1 MTYVL
6 TPTEEAFDGRLM
18 IVEGYRTRFQSQ
30 IFGNKVPKSES
41 GKGTG
46 SGAERGGLSER

>member
-6 TPTEEAFDGRLM
+6 TSTEEML
-18 IVEGYRTRFQSQ
+18 EGYRTRFQGEK
-30 IFGNKVPKSES
+30 IRNKVPKSES